1 MVLLLLFSGLFMP
14 NWMNIA
20 QSATTTVSVVPQSV
34 TANIGQSF
42 SVDVVVSDVIDL
54 YAWEIELDWTA
65 PLLSVVSIA
74 EGPFLKT
81 GGSTFFVYSFS
92 DTYGRLLI
100 DCTLTGQILGVNG
113 SGVLAT
119 VTFLVLGVGAT
130 PLDLYDVVLL
140 DHNEMQIAC
149 QVSDGFCS
157 LGPSHDVAV
166 VNVEALPTITLI
178 GNPVNIN
185 VTVEDVGAFSEDF
198 NVTVYAGPQ
207 IIGMQPISLSSGS
220 SASLQFVWNTTGY
233 DKGDY
238 VISAWAN
245 VVQGEVNVVDN
256 NKRAA
261 NPVTLL
267 FNGHDLAVI
276 VVEPSKTV
284 VGQSYTMQI
293 EVIVKNYGIFSETAN
308 TAVYANTTV
317 IWFET
322 DELASGSSVTLP
334 VVWNTSFFSKGNFTI
349 CAETEVV
356 PGELYSSDNRNVSSV
371 QVHVGVLGDV
381 SSLIIGVYDGIVN
394 MRDINYLIQLFNTR
408 PSSPNWKPNAD
419 INNDSVINMR
429 DIQIAI
435 LNFNRRE

>member
-1 MVLLLLFSGLFMP
+1 MP

-20 QSATTTVSVVPQSV
+20 RSATTTVSVVPQYV

-54 YAWEIELDWTA
+54 YAWEIELNWTA

-92 DTYGRLLI
+92 DILGHLLI

-119 VTFLVLGVGAT
+119 VTFLVLGAGGT

-140 DHNEMQIAC
+140 DHTEVKIGA
-149 QVSDGFCS
+149 QVSDGYCI

-166 VNVEALPTITLI
+166 VNVEALPTITLV

-207 IIGMQPISLSSGS
+207 VIGRQPISLSSGS

-238 VISAWAN
+238 AISAWAN
-245 VVQGEVNVVDN
+245 VVQGEVNVVNN
-256 NKRAA
+256 NKQAA

-293 EVIVKNYGIFSETAN
+293 EVIVKNYGIFIETAN
-308 TAVYANTTV
+308 TAVYANTTE
-317 IWFET
+317 IWFEI
-322 DELASGSSVTLP
+322 DELASGSSVTLL
-334 VVWNTSFFSKGNFTI
+334 VVWNTSSFSKGNFTMN
-349 CAETEVV
+349 AETEPV
-356 PGELYSSDNRNVSSV
+356 PQELNTVDNQNVSSV
-371 QVHVGVLGDV
+371 QVHVGVPGDV
-381 SSLIIGVYDGIVN
+381 SSPTIGVYDGIVN
-394 MRDINYLIQLFNTR
+394 MRDISYLIQHFNTR
-408 PSSPNWKPNAD
+408 PSSSNWKPNTD
-419 INNDSVINMR
+419 INNDNVVNMR
-429 DIQIAI
+429 DISIAI
-435 LNFNRRE
+435 LNFNGHE